1 MLVDEDG
8 RGQNMEFLDALSPCW
23 SLGPNCVPRWEAW
36 AVVVA
41 AVAVEVAYLAIG
53 ATVFL
58 GLMTLKLGQAAN
70 RATAAALAVAEGE
83 ANARQVA
90 EENERLMILSAIT
103 PEISFAETKAHRAID
118 TLQIWGWSKFSKS
131 EKMQQWAFESANYFS
146 FPVCESYKDRIHL
159 LGQPFASKL
168 VRAIGIGRTLKS
180 FEFDYTQGRPEDRNA
195 HFFLLIARLQAIE
208 LDASEVSAECVRAG
222 EAAGI
227 RIRVG
232 DIDPK

>member
-1 MLVDEDG
+1 
-8 RGQNMEFLDALSPCW
+8 MEFLDALSPCW
-23 SLGPNCVPRWEAW
+23 LLGQNCVPRWEAW
-36 AVVVA
+36 AVVLA

-83 ANARQVA
+83 ANARQIA
-90 EENERLMILSAIT
+90 EENERLMILCAIT
-103 PEISFAETKAHRAID
+103 PEVSFAETNAHRAIE
-118 TLQIWGWSKFSKS
+118 TLQIWGWSKFSKTTD
-131 EKMQQWAFESANYFS
+131 MQQWAFESANFFS

-180 FEFDYTQGRPEDRNA
+180 FEFDYVQGRPEHRNA
-195 HFFLLIARLQAIE
+195 HFDLLIARLQAIE
-208 LDASEVSAECVRAG
+208 LDVSEVSAECVRAG

-227 RIRVG
+227 RITVG
-232 DIDPK
+232 GVDPK

>member
-1 MLVDEDG
+1 
-8 RGQNMEFLDALSPCW
+8 MEFLDALSPCW
-23 SLGPNCVPRWEAW
+23 SLGQNCVPRWEAW

-83 ANARQVA
+83 AKARQIA
-90 EENERLMILSAIT
+90 EENERLMILSSIT

-118 TLQIWGWSKFSKS
+118 TLQSWGWSEFSQN
-131 EKMQQWAFESANYFS
+131 EQMQQWAFDSATCFS

-180 FEFDYTQGRPEDRNA
+180 LEFDYTQGSPEDRSA
-195 HFFLLIARLQAIE
+195 HFVFLIARLRAIE
-208 LDASEVSAECVRAG
+208 QDASEVSAECVRAG

-227 RIRVG
+227 RITVG
-232 DIDPK
+232 GIDLE